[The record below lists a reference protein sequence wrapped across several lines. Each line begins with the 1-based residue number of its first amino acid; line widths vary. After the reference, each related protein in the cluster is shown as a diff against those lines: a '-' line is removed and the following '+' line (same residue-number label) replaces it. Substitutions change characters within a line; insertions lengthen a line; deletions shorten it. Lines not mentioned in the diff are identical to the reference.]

1 MPIDSSSGRYARSQ
15 RKRGGCISK
24 RPERRRGKTDQDW
37 PDRAIVVVHGIG
49 EQRRGSTLEAL
60 VRAFRR
66 GGAGEPVPVV
76 DPKPFGETL
85 PKPALRVTRDQTTAD
100 LYEVYWAPHTA
111 RKTTAR
117 SVLWWL
123 FRTTFIPG
131 ARLKHPS
138 LKTWWDIGTALVA
151 VVALSLLLLYALTSL
166 GNLSA
171 QVACRADP
179 KVTCE
184 LPPEERK
191 ITGPEVTA
199 EWHRQLGAV
208 FGAVKDSL
216 TLTNRPLAEISPS
229 HVAEVLNLIPVRY
242 WLLMM
247 AVAFVLAQF
256 FYRLIQVL
264 GAFVRGRQQFAE
276 NHFTAQLW
284 VLGGLIGAFVLLIQM
299 LAPVVVA
306 FVLVVV
312 LVTTILR
319 AGSRF
324 LAESLGDVHVYAERD
339 ENSEHYQARERVL
352 EEAEDTFALIATRR
366 YEHIVVIGH
375 SLGSVIAFTALD
387 RLGQRV
393 PELLPRIDAFITFGS
408 ALEKVRYFFERRKE
422 ADSHAAE
429 RLVEPAQRISKG
441 KIWLNLWYANDVV
454 ANPITTFDSDHA
466 RHKNYRH
473 KQLPDELA
481 TLLQEARK
489 HLVVNIDYGYPISRL
504 PIVWTHSRYWG
515 DASVVE
521 LLTDVALPRASE

>member
-1 MPIDSSSGRYARSQ
+1 M
-15 RKRGGCISK
+15 
-24 RPERRRGKTDQDW
+24 
-37 PDRAIVVVHGIG
+37 VVVHGIG

-66 GGAGEPVPVV
+66 AGADPPQPVIEPR
-76 DPKPFGETL
+76 PFGESL
-85 PKPALRVTRDQTTAD
+85 PKATLRVTRGATTAD
-100 LYEVYWAPHTA
+100 VYEVYWAPHTA

-131 ARLKHPS
+131 ARLKRPS
-138 LKTWWDIGTALVA
+138 AKTWWDIATAIAA

-179 KVTCE
+179 EVTCE
-184 LPPEERK
+184 LPAEERK

-199 EWHRQLGAV
+199 EWHRQIGAV
-208 FGAVKDSL
+208 FGALRESL
-216 TLTNRPLAEISPS
+216 VLTNRPLAEISPS

-247 AVAFVLAQF
+247 AVAFLLAQF
-256 FYRLIQVL
+256 FFRLMQLI
-264 GAFVRGRQQFAE
+264 GALVQGRERFAA
-276 NHFTAQLW
+276 NHVKAQLGML
-284 VLGGLIGAFVLLIQM
+284 LGLMIAFVLLVQM

-312 LVTTILR
+312 LVTTVLR
-319 AGSRF
+319 AGTRF
-324 LAESLGDVHVYAERD
+324 LTESLGDVQVYAERD

-352 EEAEDTFALIATRR
+352 QEAEDTFALIAARG
-366 YEHIVVIGH
+366 YQQIVVIGH

-387 RLGQRV
+387 RLGQRI

-422 ADSHAAE
+422 ADASAAD
-429 RLVEPAQRISKG
+429 RLVEPAQRIAKG
-441 KIWLNLWYANDVV
+441 KVWLNLWYANDVV
-454 ANPITTFDSDHA
+454 ANPITTFDSDDA
-466 RHKNYRH
+466 KHKNYRH
-473 KQLPDELA
+473 KDLPDDVGL
-481 TLLQEARK
+481 LLQEARN
-489 HLVVNIDYGYPISRL
+489 HLVVNVDYGYPISRL

-515 DASVVE
+515 DASVVR
-521 LLTDVALPRASE
+521 LLTRIALPSVRV